1 LVYILVFKGFGAIL
15 ATFGL
20 ITGIFFLTGMATV
33 LDIFLG
39 SSISGL
45 CSF

>member
-1 LVYILVFKGFGAIL
+1 LVYILVSKDFGTIL

-20 ITGIFFLTGMATV
+20 ITGIFFLTGMTIG

-39 SSISGL
+39 STVSEPY
-45 CSF
+45 SF